1 MALSAKER
9 EAFDEAR
16 DDVVWVFESLLGYL
30 IKGLGNA
37 STSKRAAEESE
48 DPTPTPKRRRH

>member
-9 EAFDEAR
+9 EAFDEAK

-30 IKGLGNA
+30 IKGPGNA
-37 STSKRAAEESE
+37 STSKHAAQESE
-48 DPTPTPKRRRH
+48 DPTPTPKCRCH